1 MPLKHLR
8 TTPLHTRF
16 TIDPIPS
23 TCDTQQAAAAPK
35 VKKTPTKKPAAAK
48 PKKAATPAKK
58 AAAKT
63 KTPKKTPAKKTPVGA
78 WLDSHAVRLS
88 LRLPCTLF
96 CAGGRCAKAWALPM
110 PCLIFLHLLQT
121 PLYLSLQA
129 KKVASAKKTP
139 AKKATPAKA

>member
-58 AAAKT
+58 AAA